1 MDQSIK
7 KERDL
12 LKYFSQ
18 NNEALILEIFK
29 SDQNIRI
36 HQFANAKQFTGKNIS
51 YKNSVTFY
59 LFQ

>member
-29 SDQNIRI
+29 TDQNIRI

-51 YKNSVTFY
+51 Y
-59 LFQ
+59 